1 MTPCISCTPAAAPRA
16 THRGRVRGTAPA
28 LLALAV
34 SACGI
39 GTAFAQSA
47 DGEIAE
53 LRRQLEALKAEQAER
68 DRRIEALEAAL
79 RRVRAAAPAATAAAP
94 ATAPAP
100 AASPAATPAPAAAA
114 TAAAEPRLKITGDL
128 RLRAQGDY
136 SDSDGRNRNSSQ
148 LRGRLGATYAVSDRV
163 TIGGR
168 LATGDPDDPN
178 STDVQLSNFLDDL
191 EVSLDMAY
199 LQFNFGDL
207 KLYGGKMPMPF
218 TRTDLVWDG
227 DVNPQGAAAVY
238 KRALA
243 GGGAFRANGLFF
255 VVDEQAA
262 GPDST
267 MLGGQ
272 FGFDSPAFGHW
283 KYDLSAGYY
292 HYDLGSTAGGDG
304 GDFRSNLLNPDGS
317 YRSDFRL
324 VDLVG
329 GVTYGGFGEQWPL
342 RLVGD
347 YVRNLGAATDA
358 DTGYGADLSLGKASA
373 VGDWRFTYGYSVAET
388 DAVLAAFSHD
398 NIGIATNYRLH
409 ALTVDYVPTPKTML
423 TAIWYHYKPF
433 SAVYAGSHD
442 PDDWLD
448 RFRLAFLVNF

>member
-1 MTPCISCTPAAAPRA
+1 MPSADHGSIALVLLRHVNLPPMRYRPT
-16 THRGRVRGTAPA
+16 
-28 LLALAV
+28 LLAVALCATGV
-34 SACGI
+34 LP
-39 GTAFAQSA
+39 AFAQTGQS
-47 DGEIAE
+47 EVTE
-53 LRRQLEALKAEQAER
+53 LRRQLEALKAEQLER
-68 DRRIEALEAAL
+68 DRRIAALETALNQLQSPPQAPPLAAQTA
-79 RRVRAAAPAATAAAP
+79 VAPGITPPTAI
-94 ATAPAP
+94 
-100 AASPAATPAPAAAA
+100 AASAQDAPS
-114 TAAAEPRLKITGDL
+114 EPRLKISGDL

-136 SDSDGRNRNSSQ
+136 SDHDGRNRNSSQ
-148 LRGRLGATYAVSDRV
+148 LRGRLAATYAVSDRI
-163 TIGGR
+163 TLGGR

-191 EVSLDMAY
+191 HVSLDMAY
-199 LQFNFGDL
+199 MQFNLGDL

-218 TRTDLVWDG
+218 TRTDLVWDS

-243 GGGAFRANGLFF
+243 GGSALRANGLFF

-272 FGFDSPAFGHW
+272 LGFDTRAFGPW
-283 KYDLSAGYY
+283 KYELSAGYY
-292 HYDLGSTAGGDG
+292 HYDMGSTAGADAGDL
-304 GDFRSNLLNPDGS
+304 RSNLLNPDGS

-324 VDLVG
+324 LDLIG
-329 GVTYGGFGEQWPL
+329 GVTYSGFGPQWPL
-342 RLVGD
+342 RIVGD

-358 DTGYGADLSLGKASA
+358 DTGYGIDLSLGKASTI
-373 VGDWRFTYGYSVAET
+373 GDWRLTYGYSVAQT

-409 ALTVDYVPTPKTML
+409 ALTVDYVPTPRTML
-423 TAIWYHYKPF
+423 TAIWYHYQPF
-433 SAVYAGSHD
+433 SAVYAGSND
-442 PDDWLD
+442 PNDWLN